1 MRRKKRHG
9 RERPAAALNDP
20 AVAVGFEIVAA
31 DILALFARE
40 RGQRWLHAQAER
52 AYRTGRRKPS

>member
-1 MRRKKRHG
+1 MRHKKAYG
-9 RERPAAALNDP
+9 RGRPAGALNDP
-20 AVAVGFEIVAA
+20 AVVLGFEIVAA

-40 RGQRWLHAQAER
+40 RGQRWLSAQAER

>member
-1 MRRKKRHG
+1 MRHKKGYG
-9 RERPAAALNDP
+9 RGRPAAALNDP
-20 AVAVGFEIVAA
+20 AVALGFEIVAA

-40 RGQRWLHAQAER
+40 RGERWLNAQAAR